1 VRDFSSQPRR
11 RPSTT
16 AEKVVVGVAA
26 LVLAASGVHALGA
39 WQESRRVQARVQQA
53 RGEAQAALTRAQ
65 AFESR
70 RDAGQVLAAQAVLTA
85 DAPPSRVVAE
95 LSRLMPGD
103 VKLDDLRLVYGSRLQ
118 VEMRVSARVVSSY
131 DMFLDRLERSPSF
144 TEVLPGDENREGELR
159 AVVRAVWRGA
169 GA

>member
-1 VRDFSSQPRR
+1 
-11 RPSTT
+11 
-16 AEKVVVGVAA
+16 VAA
-26 LVLAASGVHALGA
+26 LVLVASGVHALGA
-39 WQESRRVQARVQQA
+39 WQEGRRVQARVQQA

-65 AFESR
+65 SFESR
-70 RDAGQVLAAQAVLTA
+70 RDAGQVLAAQALLTA